1 MVVATWRSIPLQT
14 GAGSPRSQ
22 RAKCKQRIR
31 PKPSGNRPEAFYRS
45 VWRHA
50 LSAWGAGRHT
60 IGIHQLRFRATV
72 CFAFQHAVIPFWY
85 GLL

>member
-22 RAKCKQRIR
+22 RAKCGFVR
-31 PKPSGNRPEAFYRS
+31 NLLETAEAFYLS

-60 IGIHQLRFRATV
+60 IGIRGSRVVTST
-72 CFAFQHAVIPFWY
+72 
-85 GLL
+85 GLIS